1 MIAIYPKKNF
11 KKKLTKS
18 LKEKIRTGRKDFQKN
33 FKINPGNSKKIFPKE
48 KTGRCTSGQKKI
60 NPGSNPAFQIF
71 TTLMFAVN
79 AVSLPVTGSHERR

>member
-1 MIAIYPKKNF
+1 MIAIYLKKNF

-33 FKINPGNSKKIFPKE
+33 FKKNPGNSKIFPKE

-60 NPGSNPAFQIF
+60 NPGTNPEFQIF
-71 TTLMFAVN
+71 TTLIFAVN